1 MKHNPDEQGSS
12 LILIVFASLVCISV
26 VLGIIAAT
34 SLYIER
40 KRLFSLADAA
50 ALTAAEGFNLD
61 EVTMRNG
68 RVVINLTNA
77 QVLTVTTRYVSA
89 LSSTDAKGVTI
100 VSARSV
106 DHRSSEVTLKKQW
119 SAPVLSFFFP
129 KGFPISVTAR
139 ARTVF

>member
-12 LILIVFASLVCISV
+12 LILMVFASLVCISV
-26 VLGIIAAT
+26 VLGVIAAT

-77 QVLTVTTRYVSA
+77 QVLTVTTGYVSA

-100 VSARSV
+100 ISARSV

-119 SAPVLSFFFP
+119 NAPVFSFFFP